1 MRAVLRFA
9 AESVALRA
17 AVLHR
22 RRHTGK
28 REAPDRS
35 RVARPC
41 RGAHNARL
49 FRGALPG
56 NGRANAMMYFAR
68 WKTAAILSVLLLG
81 ALLCV
86 PNLFP
91 RADLPS
97 WARSFSLGLD
107 LRGGSYL
114 LLEVDLNAVVRER
127 LESLADAAR
136 TRLRNANIG
145 YVNLA
150 ADPLNRRMGFRV
162 RDPAQ
167 AAEAARLMR
176 EEVSPVQGPGGS
188 VPDLEVTTAPDGTV
202 RVALTEA
209 GLRAKASAAV
219 EQSIEIVRRRID
231 ETGVVE
237 ALIARQGQNRVLV
250 QLPGV
255 EDPARIKDLLGKTA
269 RMTFHL
275 LDEGANPGAGGAPP
289 PGVMFLEGERA
300 GPSGQIE
307 RYAVRRRVEVDGANL
322 TDARAGQDS
331 RTGEWVVNF
340 SFDSIGTRR
349 FAEVT
354 RQNVNR
360 PFAIVLDDRV
370 ITAPNIREPITG
382 GRGQISGS
390 FTARTANDLAV
401 LLRAGA
407 LPAPLT
413 VVEERTVGPELG
425 ADAIRA
431 GVISLAV
438 GTAFVFLYMGL
449 AYGLFGWFANIALL
463 VNVMLMLAA
472 LSVLE
477 ATLTLPGIAGIV
489 LTLGT
494 ALDANILINERI
506 REEAKLGRT
515 PIAALE
521 AGFTKASGTIMDS
534 NLTNLIAMACLYAF
548 GSGPVRGFAVT
559 VAIGTIV
566 QMWTATTLV
575 RLFVSWWYRAKRP
588 KELPVIGGGPGVLRR
603 LSRPLFRLVPD
614 ATRVPF
620 MRGARAG
627 LIASAILSTAAVIGA
642 FWPGLDKGIDFKGGI
657 TMEVRTPE
665 AANLGQLRSAVSG
678 LNLGDVGMQEFGAP
692 DTVLVRLP
700 VQGDEAGTQRAVSA
714 VRAALEQAAPGTR
727 ILRVE
732 AVGNRISDELF
743 AGGMIALG
751 ISLLAMLVYIWFRF
765 EWQFAVAAI
774 ATLVLDTTKTVGFMV
789 LFGIEFN
796 LTTVAAILTVIG
808 FSANDKVVV
817 FDRVRENLRK
827 YKALPLRDLVDLS
840 INETLNRSLG
850 TSMTLLLSA
859 VPLALFGGDALS
871 GFALVML
878 FGIFISAMSSVFI
891 AAPIVLFTGGQRLR
905 RGGDAP
911 PAGGPPRR
919 AERAAG
925 DSPGMT
931 QAARV

>member
-1 MRAVLRFA
+1 
-9 AESVALRA
+9 
-17 AVLHR
+17 
-22 RRHTGK
+22 
-28 REAPDRS
+28 
-35 RVARPC
+35 
-41 RGAHNARL
+41 
-49 FRGALPG
+49 
-56 NGRANAMMYFAR
+56 MMYFSR
-68 WKTAAILSVLLLG
+68 LKTIAILAVVLVGMLL
-81 ALLCV
+81 AL

-91 RADLPS
+91 RSALPD
-97 WARSFSLGLD
+97 WARTFSLGLD

-114 LLEVDLNAVVRER
+114 LLEVDLDAVVRER
-127 LESLADAAR
+127 LESLADSAR
-136 TRLRNANIG
+136 TRLRGADIG

-150 ADPLNRRMGFRV
+150 ANPAARSISFRV
-162 RDPAQ
+162 RDPARVP
-167 AAEAARLMR
+167 EAARLMR
-176 EEVSPVQGPGGS
+176 ELANPIPTGAGGT

-202 RVALTEA
+202 SATLTEA
-209 GLRAKASAAV
+209 GLRAKATGAV

-237 ALIARQGQNRVLV
+237 ALIARQGQNRILV

-255 EDPARIKDLLGKTA
+255 EDPNRIKELLGKTA

-275 LDEGANPGAGGAPP
+275 LDETANPYAATPP
-289 PGVMFLEGERA
+289 PGVMFLPGERT
-300 GPSGQIE
+300 GTGQE
-307 RYAVRRRVEVDGANL
+307 TRYAVRRRVEVDGANL
-322 TDARAGQDS
+322 TDARAGQDG

-340 SFDSIGTRR
+340 TFDSIGTRR

-354 RQNVNR
+354 RNNVGR
-360 PFAIVLDDRV
+360 PFAIVLDNRV
-370 ITAPNIREPITG
+370 ITAPVIREPITG
-382 GRGQISGS
+382 GRGQISGN

-431 GVISLAV
+431 GVLSLAAGAV
-438 GTAFVFLYMGL
+438 LVFLYMGL
-449 AYGLFGWFANIALL
+449 AYGLFGWFANIALV
-463 VNVMLMLAA
+463 VNIVLLLAA
-472 LSVLE
+472 LSLLE

-506 REEAKLGRT
+506 REEVKNGRT
-515 PIAALE
+515 PISALE

-534 NLTNLIAMACLYAF
+534 NLTNLIAMACLYGF

-559 VAIGTIV
+559 VAIGTVV

-575 RLFVSWWYRAKRP
+575 RLMVYWWYRAKRP
-588 KELPVIGGGPGVLRR
+588 KDLPVLEGGRGLLGR
-603 LSRPLFRLVPD
+603 LARPVFRLVPD
-614 ATRVPF
+614 DTRIRF

-627 LIASAILSTAAVIGA
+627 LVVSAILSTASVIGA
-642 FWPGLDKGIDFKGGI
+642 FYPGLEKGIDFKGGI
-657 TMEVRTPE
+657 VMEVRTPGP
-665 AANLGQLRSAVSG
+665 ADLALLRSTVSN
-678 LNLGDVGMQEFGAP
+678 LNLGDVGLQEFGAQ
-692 DTVLVRLP
+692 DTVLIRLP
-700 VQGDEAGTQRAVSA
+700 VQGEEAGTQQAVNA
-714 VRAALEQAAPGTR
+714 VRGALEAAVPGTR

-732 AVGNRISDELF
+732 AVGNRVSDELF
-743 AGGMIALG
+743 TGGLIALG

-765 EWQFAVAAI
+765 EWQFGIAAI
-774 ATLVLDTTKTVGFMV
+774 STLVLDTTKTIGFMV

-817 FDRVRENLRK
+817 FDRMRENLRK
-827 YKALPLRDLVDLS
+827 FKQMPLRELTDLS

-871 GFALVML
+871 GFAWVML
-878 FGIFISAMSSVFI
+878 FGIIVSASSSVFI
-891 AAPIVLFTGGQRLR
+891 AAPIVLFTGERKLR
-905 RGGDAP
+905 RGEPAAP
-911 PAGGPPRR
+911 SGPSGEGGTKS
-919 AERAAG
+919 RAAA
-925 DSPGMT
+925 
-931 QAARV
+931 QV

>member
-1 MRAVLRFA
+1 
-9 AESVALRA
+9 
-17 AVLHR
+17 
-22 RRHTGK
+22 
-28 REAPDRS
+28 
-35 RVARPC
+35 
-41 RGAHNARL
+41 
-49 FRGALPG
+49 
-56 NGRANAMMYFAR
+56 MMFFAR
-68 WKTAAILSVLLLG
+68 WKTLAILAVVAVGVLLCL
-81 ALLCV
+81 

-91 RADLPS
+91 RSELPS
-97 WARSFSLGLD
+97 WARTFSLGLD

-114 LLEVDLNAVVRER
+114 LLEVDTDAVVKER
-127 LESLADAAR
+127 LEGLADGAR
-136 TRLRNANIG
+136 SKLRAANIG

-150 ADPLNRRMGFRV
+150 SDPAGRKLTFRV

-167 AAEAARLMR
+167 LAEAVRLMR
-176 EEVSPVQGPGGS
+176 EQANAIPTSGGGT
-188 VPDLEVTTAPDGTV
+188 VPDVEVTSSPDGTV
-202 RVALTEA
+202 TTAMTEA
-209 GLRAKASAAV
+209 GLRAKASGAV

-237 ALIARQGQNRVLV
+237 ALIARQGQNRILV

-255 EDPARIKDLLGKTA
+255 EDPNRIKQLLGKTA

-275 LDEGANPGAGGAPP
+275 LDESANVAAAAPP
-289 PGVMFLEGERA
+289 PGVMFLPGEAR
-300 GPSGQIE
+300 PGQPAPE

-340 SFDSIGTRR
+340 TFDSVGTRR
-349 FAEVT
+349 FSDIT
-354 RQNVNR
+354 RANVGR
-360 PFAIVLDDRV
+360 PFAIVLDEKV
-370 ITAPNIREPITG
+370 ITAPVIREPITG

-390 FTARTANDLAV
+390 FTAQSANDLAV

-431 GVISLAV
+431 GVYSLAA
-438 GTAFVFLYMGL
+438 GALFVFLYMGL
-449 AYGLFGWFANIALL
+449 AYGLFGWLANIALL
-463 VNVMLMLAA
+463 VNIMLMIAA
-472 LSVLE
+472 LSVME

-506 REEAKLGRT
+506 REEVKNGRT

-534 NLTNLIAMACLYAF
+534 NLTNLIAMVCLYVF
-548 GSGPVRGFAVT
+548 GSGPVKGFAVT
-559 VAIGTIV
+559 VSVGTIV

-575 RLFVSWWYRAKRP
+575 RLMVSWWYRAKRP
-588 KELPVIGGGPGVLRR
+588 KELPVVEGGPGLLNR

-614 ATRVPF
+614 VTRIPF

-627 LIASAILSTAAVIGA
+627 LIVSAFLSTASLIGA
-642 FWPGLDKGIDFKGGI
+642 YYPGLQEGVDFKGGI
-657 TMEVRTPE
+657 TMEVRTPGP
-665 AANLGQLRSAVSG
+665 ANLAQIRSTVAG
-678 LNLGDVGMQEFGAP
+678 LELGDVGVQEFGGP
-692 DTVLVRLP
+692 DAVLVRLP
-700 VQGDEAGTQRAVSA
+700 VQGDEAGTQRAVNA
-714 VRAALEQAAPGTR
+714 VRGALEQVAPGTR

-732 AVGNRISDELF
+732 AVGNRVSDELF
-743 AGGMIALG
+743 RGGMIALG

-765 EWQFAVAAI
+765 EWQFAIAAI
-774 ATLVLDTTKTVGFMV
+774 VTLILDTTKTVGFMV

-817 FDRVRENLRK
+817 FDRMRENLRK
-827 YKALPLRDLVDLS
+827 YKTMPLRQLVDQS

-859 VPLALFGGDALS
+859 VPLALFGGDTLA
-871 GFALVML
+871 GFAWVML
-878 FGIFISAMSSVFI
+878 FGIVVSASSSVFI
-891 AAPIVLFTGGQRLR
+891 AAPIVLYTGANRLR

-911 PAGGPPRR
+911 APSSGGKGGGAAPGGQAPA
-919 AERAAG
+919 
-925 DSPGMT
+925 
-931 QAARV
+931 QV